1 MTYEIEVNSWGMVL
15 KLTLSGPGAISQG
28 NDKRTRQNCNFVA
41 QLMYSWS
48 AEDPAVQQNIT
59 HKINMK
65 MAQNTR
71 IPPRSSDLL
80 GTFSIL
86 NERQTASSPSLFPSQ
101 AIKIFLFASSR
112 PALPT
117 DQFSWG
123 EVSGCPFLWLEHFR
137 VIHLKSD
144 WRCQE
149 SPCWLRT
156 TLEPQLNSQFLS
168 WIFIP
173 WIMSADGPY
182 YTVSPQCTQNTFK
195 PIKSWQN
202 SIVVIASKW
211 HISVKDI
218 SYGRGS
224 KVQAG
229 AKEA

>member
-173 WIMSADGPY
+173 WIMSVDGPY